1 MSASTVD
8 SKKCPLIS
16 LPLGVVLLVL
26 FFLPW
31 LNLTCVGPKGFG
43 PGAQGTIE
51 KKLGHASGW
60 QLAVGTMTAF
70 DEDEEGNPKEM
81 TDPNKLEKMD
91 KTIAARPLFYLGL
104 IAPIAL
110 LALGVLAMI
119 GSVSG
124 TLASRGM
131 IVVGIVGVLVF
142 ILAMMVDYTD
152 DFIESARTETR
163 EKMTEAGASE
173 AEIEEAVAKKDAET
187 KKQMD
192 AAKEND
198 QGFQTGSKLALW
210 VTFVLYLATL
220 GLGVAISVCG
230 CAQCIVGSQA
240 PPEAVAPEPE
250 VPTATEAP
258 AEPPQQAGPA

>member
-1 MSASTVD
+1 MSASTAD
-8 SKKCPLIS
+8 SNKCPLIS

-51 KKLGHASGW
+51 KKVGHASGW

-70 DEDEEGNPKEM
+70 DEDDKGEPKKM
-81 TDPNKLEKMD
+81 TDPDKLKEVD
-91 KTIAARPLFYLGL
+91 KTILARPLFYLGL

-110 LALGVLAMI
+110 LALGALAMI
-119 GSVSG
+119 GSVG
-124 TLASRGM
+124 GVLAGRGM

-152 DFIESARTETR
+152 DFIEAKRTETR
-163 EKMTEAGASE
+163 EKMTESGASQ
-173 AEIEEAVAKKDAET
+173 ADIEKALEKQDAET
-187 KKQMD
+187 TKQMD

-198 QGFQTGSKLALW
+198 QGFQTGSKPALW
-210 VTFVLYLATL
+210 VTLALYLATL
-220 GLGVAISVCG
+220 GLGVAISACG
-230 CAQCIVGSQA
+230 CAACAAEAPEAASEPAA
-240 PPEAVAPEPE
+240 PPPA
-250 VPTATEAP
+250 EAP
-258 AEPPQQAGPA
+258 PEPPQQDEPAQ